1 MSAAEDAEW
10 LRWVTKQF
18 GSIVGEDK
26 EIDLEEFKTALQVKE
41 SFFAERFFTLFD
53 ADGSGT
59 ISLEELLKALSLL
72 VHGNEMDKLRFLF
85 QVYDVDGSGSI
96 DPDELRVVLGWC
108 LRESAIALP
117 EERLGDL
124 TLALF
129 EAADK
134 DHSGSITFEE
144 LREELEGFPEVLE
157 NLTISAASWLKP
169 PPPAERSCQPRYLT
183 RAYWH
188 NHRSKLAFLGGYAGL
203 NLLLFTLAALRHV
216 SLSRWLAVARGCG
229 QCLNFN
235 CAFLA
240 VLMLRR
246 CLTWLRATPIAKV
259 LPLDQHV
266 VFHQLVGYVVL
277 TLAAVHT
284 GAHIANFSNGFPA
297 GQRGAPTLPHA
308 APEWA
313 PCPDPCVC
321 PGRLARQDGRHAL
334 AEYLL
339 SARPGVGGL
348 GGTASQTGLVLQ
360 GLLTAMLAFSS
371 PCVRRSG
378 HFEVFYWTHLSY
390 ISVWTLLILH
400 GPHFWKWFA
409 VPGCLFVL
417 EKVVGLV
424 WRRAGG
430 LRIVEV
436 NLLPSKVTH
445 LVIERP
451 QFFHYKPGDY
461 IYLNIPAIATYEWHP
476 FTISSAPEQQETLWL
491 HIRSLG
497 QWTNKLYEYFQQPK
511 LPSLELKPLSRSLRE
526 KRCRRWE
533 QEGLCSRAGSEGG
546 SVATGGDRAVQ
557 LTSYK
562 ATGAAAPGHEDL
574 PAEGV
579 STISHPC
586 PAPPRPPRSLVGSS
600 RAPGACRVG
609 VGGCLCSHQHSSGQR
624 TDLEKRGEALLPS
637 QMGQSSLKGLF
648 KRNFSDIIHG
658 NARIL
663 RATVSSF
670 WMRLETCAVWI
681 NPAGKKPPQNQTQG
695 TRRFSISCHGRVR
708 DGEET
713 VTALFTLQV
722 SIGLGE
728 THRFCSI
735 KCYIDGPYGTPTRR
749 IFTSEHAVLIGA
761 GIGITPFASILQS
774 IMYRLVPLQQL
785 RLRSC
790 QQTPNMS
797 SDLALGGTRRDV
809 CHGRSILRHFSLR
822 DEHHGAAPI
831 GLPGSEG
838 CGRWGRQGC
847 ACPCRYRRR
856 KQSCPSC
863 HYSWCEDLRDE
874 KMTLRKVGA
883 GGGGCRTKVFP
894 GDGGRR
900 AADSWGWRAHEHP
913 FPLREVWGGG
923 WLDLAPVLPA
933 SFEAEAAV
941 SFQVDFI
948 WINRD
953 QKHFEWF
960 VSLLTKLEME
970 QAEQEPGGRFL
981 EMHMYM
987 TSALSKNDMKAI
999 GLQMALDLL
1008 AAKEQRD
1015 SITGLR
1021 TRTQPGRPDWSK
1033 VFGKVAEEKRGKVQ
1047 VFFCGSPAL
1056 AKVIRAHCERFG
1068 FRFFKEN
1075 F

>member
-18 GSIVGEDK
+18 GSIAGEDK

-41 SFFAERFFTLFD
+41 SFFAERFFALFD
-53 ADGSGT
+53 SDGSGT
-59 ISLEELLKALSLL
+59 ISLEELLKALNLL
-72 VHGNEMDKLRFLF
+72 VHGNETDKLRFLF

-96 DPDELRVVLGWC
+96 DPDELRVVLRWC

-144 LREELEGFPEVLE
+144 LREELEGFPEVME

-169 PPPAERSCQPRYLT
+169 PPPAERSRRPRCLT

-188 NHRSKLAFLGGYAGL
+188 NHRSKLAFLGGYTGL
-203 NLLLFTLAALRHV
+203 NLLLFTLAALRHAGLGGWV
-216 SLSRWLAVARGCG
+216 AVARGCG

-246 CLTWLRATPIAKV
+246 CLTWLRATPVAKV

-266 VFHQLVGYVVL
+266 AFHQLVGYVVL
-277 TLAAVHT
+277 ALAAVHT
-284 GAHIANFSNGFPA
+284 GAHIANFS
-297 GQRGAPTLPHA
+297 
-308 APEWA
+308 
-313 PCPDPCVC
+313 
-321 PGRLARQDGRHAL
+321 RLARQDGRHAL

-348 GGTASQTGLVLQ
+348 GGTASQTGLALQ
-360 GLLTAMLAFSS
+360 GLLAAMLAFSS

-409 VPGCLFVL
+409 VPGCLFAL
-417 EKVVGLV
+417 EKALGLA

-451 QFFHYKPGDY
+451 QFFRYKPGDY
-461 IYLNIPAIATYEWHP
+461 VYLNIPAIATYEWHP

-497 QWTNKLYEYFQQPK
+497 QWTNKLYEYFQQPESPGSEPK
-511 LPSLELKPLSRSLRE
+511 LLSRSLRE
-526 KRCRRWE
+526 KRRRRWA
-533 QEGLCSRAGSEGG
+533 QVGL
-546 SVATGGDRAVQ
+546 
-557 LTSYK
+557 
-562 ATGAAAPGHEDL
+562 
-574 PAEGV
+574 
-579 STISHPC
+579 ST
-586 PAPPRPPRSLVGSS
+586 
-600 RAPGACRVG
+600 
-609 VGGCLCSHQHSSGQR
+609 
-624 TDLEKRGEALLPS
+624 E
-637 QMGQSSLKGLF
+637 
-648 KRNFSDIIHG
+648 
-658 NARIL
+658 
-663 RATVSSF
+663 
-670 WMRLETCAVWI
+670 
-681 NPAGKKPPQNQTQG
+681 
-695 TRRFSISCHGRVR
+695 
-708 DGEET
+708 
-713 VTALFTLQV
+713 
-722 SIGLGE
+722 LGE
-728 THRFCSI
+728 THRPRSI

-774 IMYRLVPLQQL
+774 IMYR
-785 RLRSC
+785 
-790 QQTPNMS
+790 
-797 SDLALGGTRRDV
+797 
-809 CHGRSILRHFSLR
+809 
-822 DEHHGAAPI
+822 
-831 GLPGSEG
+831 
-838 CGRWGRQGC
+838 
-847 ACPCRYRRR
+847 RR

-863 HYSWCEDLRDE
+863 RYSWCEDLRDE
-874 KMTLRKVGA
+874 EMTLRK
-883 GGGGCRTKVFP
+883 
-894 GDGGRR
+894 
-900 AADSWGWRAHEHP
+900 
-913 FPLREVWGGG
+913 
-923 WLDLAPVLPA
+923 
-933 SFEAEAAV
+933 
-941 SFQVDFI
+941 VDFI

-970 QAEQEPGGRFL
+970 QAEQELGGRFL
-981 EMHMYM
+981 EMHLYM
-987 TSALSKNDMKAI
+987 TSALSKNDVKAI

-1033 VFGKVAEEKRGKVQ
+1033 VFGKVAEEKKGKVQ

>member
-26 EIDLEEFKTALQVKE
+26 EINLEEFKTALQVKE

-72 VHGNEMDKLRFLF
+72 IHGNEMDKLRFLF
-85 QVYDVDGSGSI
+85 QVYDVDGKMMKNRFICLFLNKVAICKAARLSSEHPSAGSGSI

-169 PPPAERSCQPRYLT
+169 PPSAERSCRPRYLT

-216 SLSRWLAVARGCG
+216 GLGRWLAVARGCG

-246 CLTWLRATPIAKV
+246 CLTWLRATPIANV

-277 TLAAVHT
+277 ILAAVHT
-284 GAHIANFSNGFPA
+284 GAHIGKMP
-297 GQRGAPTLPHA
+297 
-308 APEWA
+308 
-313 PCPDPCVC
+313 
-321 PGRLARQDGRHAL
+321 
-334 AEYLL
+334 
-339 SARPGVGGL
+339 L
-348 GGTASQTGLVLQ
+348 GGGGITHTGLLA
-360 GLLTAMLAFSS
+360 AMLAFSS
-371 PCVRRSG
+371 PCIRRSG

-445 LVIERP
+445 LVIKRP

-497 QWTNKLYEYFQQPK
+497 QWTNKLYEYFQQPE
-511 LPSLELKPLSRSLRE
+511 LPSLEPKPLSRSLRE

-533 QEGLCSRAGSEGG
+533 Q
-546 SVATGGDRAVQ
+546 V
-557 LTSYK
+557 
-562 ATGAAAPGHEDL
+562 
-574 PAEGV
+574 GV
-579 STISHPC
+579 ST
-586 PAPPRPPRSLVGSS
+586 
-600 RAPGACRVG
+600 
-609 VGGCLCSHQHSSGQR
+609 
-624 TDLEKRGEALLPS
+624 
-637 QMGQSSLKGLF
+637 
-648 KRNFSDIIHG
+648 
-658 NARIL
+658 
-663 RATVSSF
+663 
-670 WMRLETCAVWI
+670 
-681 NPAGKKPPQNQTQG
+681 
-695 TRRFSISCHGRVR
+695 
-708 DGEET
+708 
-713 VTALFTLQV
+713 
-722 SIGLGE
+722 GLGE

-774 IMYRLVPLQQL
+774 IMYR
-785 RLRSC
+785 
-790 QQTPNMS
+790 
-797 SDLALGGTRRDV
+797 
-809 CHGRSILRHFSLR
+809 
-822 DEHHGAAPI
+822 
-831 GLPGSEG
+831 
-838 CGRWGRQGC
+838 
-847 ACPCRYRRR
+847 RR

-863 HYSWCEDLRDE
+863 HYSW
-874 KMTLRKVGA
+874 
-883 GGGGCRTKVFP
+883 
-894 GDGGRR
+894 
-900 AADSWGWRAHEHP
+900 S
-913 FPLREVWGGG
+913 
-923 WLDLAPVLPA
+923 
-933 SFEAEAAV
+933 EAAV

-1033 VFGKVAEEKRGKVQ
+1033 VFGKVAEEKKGKVQ

-1068 FRFFKEN
+1068 FQFFKEN

>member
-10 LRWVTKQF
+10 LRRVRKQF
-18 GSIVGEDK
+18 ESIAGK
-26 EIDLEEFKTALQVKE
+26 GREIGLEEFKTALQVKE
-41 SFFAERFFTLFD
+41 SFFAERFFALFD
-53 ADGSGT
+53 SDGSGT
-59 ISLEELLKALSLL
+59 ISLEELLGALSLL
-72 VHGNEMDKLRFLF
+72 VHGNATDKLRFLF

-96 DPDELRVVLGWC
+96 DLAELRVVLRWC

-117 EERLGDL
+117 EERLADL
-124 TLALF
+124 ALALF

-134 DHSGSITFEE
+134 DRSGSVTFEE
-144 LREELEGFPEVLE
+144 LREELEAFPEVME

-183 RAYWH
+183 WAYWH
-188 NHRSKLAFLGGYAGL
+188 NHRSKLAFLGVYAAL
-203 NLLLFTLAALRHV
+203 NLLLFALAALRHAGLGGWV
-216 SLSRWLAVARGCG
+216 AVARGCG

-235 CAFLA
+235 CAFLP

-246 CLTWLRATPIAKV
+246 CLTWLRATAVAKV

-277 TLAAVHT
+277 ALAAVHT
-284 GAHIANFSNGFPA
+284 GAHVANFSKLA
-297 GQRGAPTLPHA
+297 QR
-308 APEWA
+308 
-313 PCPDPCVC
+313 
-321 PGRLARQDGRHAL
+321 DGRHAL

-348 GGTASQTGLVLQ
+348 GGTASQTGLALQ
-360 GLLTAMLAFSS
+360 ALLAAMLAFSS

-390 ISVWTLLILH
+390 VSVWTLLILH

-409 VPGCLFVL
+409 VPGCLFAL
-417 EKVVGLV
+417 EKAVGV
-424 WRRAGG
+424 ARRRGGG

-451 QFFHYKPGDY
+451 PFFHYKPGDY
-461 IYLNIPAIATYEWHP
+461 VYLNVPAIAAYEWHP
-476 FTISSAPEQQETLWL
+476 FTISSAPEQPETLWL

-497 QWTNKLYEYFQQPK
+497 QWTNKLYEYFRQPGS
-511 LPSLELKPLSRSLRE
+511 PSPEPKPLSRSRRE
-526 KRCRRWE
+526 RRCRRWAQGGVCGRASLE
-533 QEGLCSRAGSEGG
+533 QG
-546 SVATGGDRAVQ
+546 SVATGGDGAVW

-562 ATGAAAPGHEDL
+562 ATGAAGPGEEDP
-574 PAEGV
+574 PAAGV
-579 STISHPC
+579 ST
-586 PAPPRPPRSLVGSS
+586 
-600 RAPGACRVG
+600 
-609 VGGCLCSHQHSSGQR
+609 
-624 TDLEKRGEALLPS
+624 
-637 QMGQSSLKGLF
+637 
-648 KRNFSDIIHG
+648 
-658 NARIL
+658 
-663 RATVSSF
+663 
-670 WMRLETCAVWI
+670 
-681 NPAGKKPPQNQTQG
+681 
-695 TRRFSISCHGRVR
+695 
-708 DGEET
+708 
-713 VTALFTLQV
+713 
-722 SIGLGE
+722 GLGE
-728 THRFCSI
+728 TPGLCGI

-774 IMYRLVPLQQL
+774 IMYR
-785 RLRSC
+785 
-790 QQTPNMS
+790 
-797 SDLALGGTRRDV
+797 
-809 CHGRSILRHFSLR
+809 
-822 DEHHGAAPI
+822 
-831 GLPGSEG
+831 
-838 CGRWGRQGC
+838 
-847 ACPCRYRRR
+847 YRRR

-863 HYSWCEDLRDE
+863 HHSWCEDLRDE
-874 KMTLRKVGA
+874 EMTLRK
-883 GGGGCRTKVFP
+883 
-894 GDGGRR
+894 
-900 AADSWGWRAHEHP
+900 
-913 FPLREVWGGG
+913 
-923 WLDLAPVLPA
+923 
-933 SFEAEAAV
+933 
-941 SFQVDFI
+941 VDFI

-960 VSLLTKLEME
+960 VSLLAKLEME
-970 QAEQEPGGRFL
+970 QAQQEPGGRFL

-987 TSALSKNDMKAI
+987 TSALGKNDVKAV